1 MSAIIFDV
9 LPIFIMILIGWLTVK
24 LRLMKAEI
32 GDALSEFVFKIA
44 VPLLLFR
51 TIAKADFH
59 GASPFRLWIAYF
71 SGVAVTWI
79 AAHIAATRFF
89 GRDDRIGVLA
99 GVSSAFANTIFI
111 GLPLVQRTVGD
122 KGLVPLSI
130 LIAVHLPVMM
140 IIGTI
145 MMERAEHKIAGKK
158 ERSIA
163 KVVRQIAQNLVK
175 NPLVIGL
182 AGGAAMHLLGLTMP
196 GPVGAIVDQIAG
208 VAGPVAL
215 ISLGMALEKYGIS
228 GNAGIA
234 SVTSAFKLLLLP
246 ACVWAASHLVGLASD
261 WTAALV
267 LISSVPTGVNAWLI
281 ANRFGVGHSLAAS
294 TITLTTALGAI
305 SVSFWAFLL
314 GG

>member
-9 LPIFIMILIGWLTVK
+9 LPIFIMILIGWLIVK
-24 LRLMKAEI
+24 SGLMKAEI

-51 TIAKADFH
+51 TIAQADFH

-71 SGVAVTWI
+71 SGVAVTWF

-130 LIAVHLPVMM
+130 LIAIHLPVMM

-145 MMERAEHKIAGKK
+145 LMERAEHKIAGGH

-163 KVVRQIAQNLVK
+163 KVIRQIVQNLIR

-182 AGGAAMHLLGLTMP
+182 AGGAVMHMLGLTMP
-196 GPVGAIVDQIAG
+196 VPVEMIVNQIAG

-215 ISLGMALEKYGIS
+215 ISLGMALQKYGIS
-228 GNAGIA
+228 GNVGIA

-246 ACVWAASHLVGLASD
+246 ACVWTASHLVGLASD

-281 ANRFGVGHSLAAS
+281 ANRFGVGHGLAAS
-294 TITLTTALGAI
+294 TITVTTALGAI
-305 SVSFWAFLL
+305 SVSFWAYLL
-314 GG
+314 GP